1 MLYSSGS
8 FINSDSNF
16 IVDKYYSSYSYVPDY
31 NYGSGYA
38 NYSYG

>member
-1 MLYSSGS
+1 MIYSSGS

-16 IVDKYYSSYSYVPDY
+16 IVDKYDSSYSYGPGY

-38 NYSYG
+38 SYSYG